1 MSTLEDAFEGIS
13 RDELFGFIPR
23 DVSMKPAHIANGL
36 FRALIGRQYDPL
48 ALNNTLVHL
57 KRDRE
62 VTTNQELVARYPE
75 IFAPY
80 RDSTSWPTLTNI
92 RHDMKVLLA
101 PFGGAVNQGNR
112 RSTYNITADFHLT
125 ADSLDKGV
133 GRFLYE
139 LLTLDL
145 GTGESVACRVIR
157 DALQRHDD
165 DISLL
170 TTPLATDVFEPVNAG
185 TYPASTVFRRRTG
198 RLVSPSLRAIRA
210 GFDSLAGFESRAAG
224 GLDSL
229 RRLVAFGVLGV
240 LLHIHGRGREGN
252 RGLGPAPVMLHFL
265 ENESTTA
272 HLASHA
278 TYNLNRRAIETL
290 YAEEFMAWLA
300 LRLGES
306 PRKATCERF
315 VDDLEFDEDPKRHR
329 SRILQSFRA
338 FEPTRRPIEALGEA
352 VRAIL
357 FEHILKQKSP
367 CDFYRTLGARL
378 GLVKPRGNRAV
389 RKFYTLD
396 GVLLEAVLAS
406 VLAGG
411 ELTYPRLLQALYDA
425 YGFIVGG
432 RRVDP
437 SVLESNGVS
446 VGTVHDLKR
455 NSAAFKQRLIS
466 LGWAQQYADGVMVAR
481 MPEGLM

>member
-1 MSTLEDAFEGIS
+1 MTTLEDAFGTVS
-13 RDELFGFIPR
+13 RDELFGFTPR
-23 DVSMKPAHIANGL
+23 DTSMKPAHIANGL
-36 FRALIGRQYDPL
+36 FRYLVGRQYDPQ
-48 ALNNTLVHL
+48 AINDTLVHL
-57 KRDRE
+57 KKNRE
-62 VTTNQELVARYPE
+62 VTTNQQLVERYPDV
-75 IFAPY
+75 FGPY
-80 RDSTSWPTLTNI
+80 KDRSVWPTLTNI
-92 RHDMKVLLA
+92 RHDLKLLLA

-145 GTGESVACRVIR
+145 GSGESVACSVIR
-157 DALQRHDD
+157 EALERHDD

-170 TTPLATDVFEPVNAG
+170 TTPLATDEYQEVIAG
-185 TYPASTVFRRRTG
+185 TYPAPAAFRRRTG
-198 RLVSPSLRAIRA
+198 RLGSRSLRAVRG
-210 GFDSLAGFESRAAG
+210 GFDALAGFEKHAAG

-240 LLHIHGRGREGN
+240 LLHLHGRQREGN
-252 RGLGPAPVMLHFL
+252 REPSPAPVMLHFL

-290 YAEEFMAWLA
+290 YAEELVKWLA

-306 PRKATCERF
+306 PRKSTCERF
-315 VDDLEFDEDPKRHR
+315 VQDLEFDEHPEKHR
-329 SRILQSFRA
+329 ARILQSFRA
-338 FEPTRRPIEALGEA
+338 FESTTRPIEALGEA
-352 VRAIL
+352 MRSVL
-357 FEHILKQKSP
+357 FEHILKGSP

-378 GLVKPRGNRAV
+378 GLVQPRGNRAV
-389 RKFYTLD
+389 RKYYTLD

-406 VLAGG
+406 VLAHG
-411 ELTYPRLLQALYDA
+411 EMTYPRLLDAMYEA

-432 RRVDP
+432 RRDDP
-437 SVLESNGVS
+437 GVLERSGVS

-455 NSAAFKQRLIS
+455 NSAAFKQRLVS